1 MLAPLLF
8 VSGVASCLASGIM
21 GIKEDNDRE
30 AQYEADKRAGYNSIV
45 QDRYDYN
52 IARLFEAY
60 DYRAM
65 IEDIKRQYPRMT
77 DFAAEKVIMASIAKK
92 LMEEETNYKY
102 KPSESVK
109 YFYLDQYTKDEY
121 RRI

>member
-1 MLAPLLF
+1 MLAPLAF
-8 VSGVASCLASGIM
+8 ITGVFALTGSAVM

-30 AQYEADKRAGYNSIV
+30 VQYEADKRAGYNSIV

-65 IEDIKRQYPRMT
+65 MEDIKRQYPRMT
-77 DFAAEKVIMASIAKK
+77 DFAARKVIMASIAKK